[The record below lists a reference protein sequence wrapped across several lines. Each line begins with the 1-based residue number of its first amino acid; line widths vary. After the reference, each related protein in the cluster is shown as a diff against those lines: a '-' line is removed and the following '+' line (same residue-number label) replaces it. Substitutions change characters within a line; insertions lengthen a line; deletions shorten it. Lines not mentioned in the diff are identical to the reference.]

1 MNKTLKDLKRRLL
14 LSTVGNTLACGYKET
29 DLKQLVID
37 RIRELRLQIK
47 RIKNGKTKLF
57 NKAIRIAHILHTIED
72 YKTLFDITEEENKE

>member
-1 MNKTLKDLKRRLL
+1 MSKTLKDLSKVGQ
-14 LSTVGNTLACGYKET
+14 VGNIINYEAVYIS

-72 YKTLFDITEEENKE
+72 YKTLFDITEEELKE